1 MPLLPTQDCVET
13 EDDAKSGYLIAKVPI
28 RLMRPLRLF
37 KIAMLFRIVR
47 VFKVMDKQVRPPSG
61 PPALQH

>member
-28 RLMRPLRLF
+28 RLMRPLR
-37 KIAMLFRIVR
+37 
-47 VFKVMDKQVRPPSG
+47 VFKVMDKQVRPPSR